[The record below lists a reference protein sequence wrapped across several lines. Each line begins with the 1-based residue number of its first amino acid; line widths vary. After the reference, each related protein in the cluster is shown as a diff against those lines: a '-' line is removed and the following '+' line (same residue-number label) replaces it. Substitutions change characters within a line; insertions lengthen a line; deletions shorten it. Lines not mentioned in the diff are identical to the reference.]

1 MPTAS
6 KSHSRGPKPRASAK
20 RAQQHAMIRRI
31 VILDALRGWVVHLVL
46 GGGMLILWILYNIE
60 LIGPGPAVTGG
71 GAIVLA
77 GLLFAGLYRFLDPST
92 TLRTALLLA
101 AFVAGWWI
109 ALFPP
114 FDRAVNLPEPL
125 FQEEVRLNAEP
136 LSLAVPD
143 TGVSAYRLI
152 VEGHFRPSTEHVG
165 RMAHYRLAL
174 HDGASD
180 RSLEGDFTENWGRQR
195 LGRRGSVAVHRGHTI
210 DQHRLDG
217 PLSPGATLRLE
228 SVGPDAEPEV
238 TVGLY
243 PAPLH
248 DGLFAAAGAALTAA
262 ALLIDAL
269 LAGVEESRGA
279 ATTMTLAAVMAV
291 AAFRRFAAPHP
302 GFGDLVVF
310 GGAGVL
316 CGVLVARALWRLV
329 ARPLEQ
335 LEERFAT

>member
-1 MPTAS
+1 
-6 KSHSRGPKPRASAK
+6 
-20 RAQQHAMIRRI
+20 MIRRI
-31 VILDALRGWVVHLVL
+31 VILDALRGWIVHTLL

-77 GLLFAGLYRFLDPST
+77 GLLFAGLHRFLDPAT

-101 AFVAGWWI
+101 LFAAGWWI

-114 FDRAVNLPEPL
+114 YYQAVNLPEPIFKNEL
-125 FQEEVRLNAEP
+125 RLNTGP
-136 LSLAVPD
+136 VNLTLPD
-143 TGVSAYRLI
+143 AGDSAYRLI
-152 VEGHFRPSTEHVG
+152 VEGHFRLNTEHVG
-165 RMAHYRLAL
+165 RVAHYRLAL

-180 RSLEGDFTENWGRQR
+180 RTLEGDFTENWGRQR
-195 LGRRGSVAVHRGHTI
+195 LGRRGSVAVHRGHTL
-210 DQHRLDG
+210 DQHRIEG
-217 PLSPGATLRLE
+217 PLSPSATLRLE
-228 SVGPDAEPEV
+228 SIGPDAEPEV

-243 PAPLH
+243 PPPLH
-248 DGLFAAAGAALTAA
+248 DGLFAVAGVALTAA

-269 LAGVEESRGA
+269 LAGVQESGGA

-310 GGAGVL
+310 GGTGAL
-316 CGVLVARALWRLV
+316 FGVLVARILWSLV
-329 ARPLEQ
+329 ARPLER